1 MYNDDHVSANRK
13 PCPFRGCRTSPG
25 GLLHPIRMLRRC
37 RSINRSE
44 LLEDVDNQPVN
55 KGDRNSQV
63 RSNGG
68 DAISVRD
75 DLEFDGRLV
84 VFPDIALSNT
94 VR

>member
-1 MYNDDHVSANRK
+1 M
-13 PCPFRGCRTSPG
+13 
-25 GLLHPIRMLRRC
+25 
-37 RSINRSE
+37 
-44 LLEDVDNQPVN
+44 DNQPVN

-63 RSNGG
+63 RSNVG

-84 VFPDIALSNT
+84 VFLDIALSNT